1 MGGAGSLED
10 VAAGA
15 GARIDGSGGVQLLQG
30 CPVAVTSLALGDD
43 RSIPVQSEPAEIF
56 LHACDKLR
64 TAAIAI
70 EIVVAQPQFAAGAA
84 GPQVRDPE
92 SPGMAEVQ
100 PPGGRRGEATT
111 ISEGR
116 HGGAEES
123 GSFGFESAALNTQ
136 LSSFRM
142 SKLLCVYCA
151 SSDRLDPKY
160 YAAAAELGSE
170 LVRRGWGL
178 VYGGGKTGMM
188 GAVARAVKQAGGRV
202 VGVIPEFMK
211 VRELAYD
218 EADEIVTV
226 ITMRERKLLMET
238 RADAFVAL
246 PGGWGT
252 LEEIA
257 EILTLRQLEVVKKPC
272 VFLNQDGF
280 YDPLLQLFDRMLAE
294 RFFKPS
300 NMQLF
305 RVATTVEEVFRQI
318 DAGEEAVTESKWF
331 ETR

>member
-1 MGGAGSLED
+1 
-10 VAAGA
+10 
-15 GARIDGSGGVQLLQG
+15 
-30 CPVAVTSLALGDD
+30 
-43 RSIPVQSEPAEIF
+43 
-56 LHACDKLR
+56 
-64 TAAIAI
+64 
-70 EIVVAQPQFAAGAA
+70 
-84 GPQVRDPE
+84 
-92 SPGMAEVQ
+92 
-100 PPGGRRGEATT
+100 
-111 ISEGR
+111 
-116 HGGAEES
+116 
-123 GSFGFESAALNTQ
+123 
-136 LSSFRM
+136 M

-160 YAAAAELGSE
+160 YAAAAELGRE
-170 LVRRGWGL
+170 MVVRGWGL
-178 VYGGGKTGMM
+178 VYGGGKTGGM
-188 GAVARAVKQAGGRV
+188 GAVARAVKQSGGRV

-218 EADEIVTV
+218 EADELVTV

-257 EILTLRQLEVVKKPC
+257 EILTLRQLDVVRKPC
-272 VFLNQDGF
+272 VFFNQDGF

-300 NMQLF
+300 NMELF
-305 RVATTVEEVFRQI
+305 RVARTVPDIFDQI
-318 DAGEEAVTESKWF
+318 AAAAGTAPESKWF